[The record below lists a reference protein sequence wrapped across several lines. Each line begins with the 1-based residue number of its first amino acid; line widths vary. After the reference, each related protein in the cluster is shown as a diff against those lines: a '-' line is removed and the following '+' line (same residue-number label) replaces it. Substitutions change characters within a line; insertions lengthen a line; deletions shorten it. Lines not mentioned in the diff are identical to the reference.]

1 MDPKGKRLCTVPAG
15 LVLMASLLAACAS
28 GPEGVFEPACMAH
41 AGDRIEFGGEL
52 GKGRFEWDR
61 FTDVVSVDG
70 AGNRIDPFPGYPKT
84 GNFEIDGVKVSW
96 TTDDGAAL
104 AERYLLDYRG
114 RTWLL
119 SNEQNEAVLDGEAMP
134 ECALVLKDDESP

>member
-1 MDPKGKRLCTVPAG
+1 MNPKAKQLCVAPAG
-15 LVLMASLLAACAS
+15 LALMASLLAACAS
-28 GPEGVFEPACMAH
+28 GPEGVFEPACIAH
-41 AGDRIEFGGEL
+41 AGERIEFGGEL

-61 FTDVVSVDG
+61 FTDAVSVDG

-84 GNFEIDGVKVSW
+84 GTFDIDGEKVSW
-96 TTDDGAAL
+96 TADDGTEL

-119 SNEQNEAVLDGEAMP
+119 SYEQNKAVLDGEEMP
-134 ECALVLKDDESP
+134 DCALVLKDDESR